1 MNELDIKPIQNTIEE
16 LAPQGRT
23 ALLPLLHAAQDHF
36 GYIPETAAEE
46 IAKALT
52 VPLADVFGVIE
63 FYSLFFK
70 HPVGETIVHV
80 CNDPACAM
88 AGSESVFKLLT
99 QKESFKFAGEIKP
112 KLTIEVSACLGLCEH
127 APAMLVKGEPVITKD
142 IHHWEEIFEPGRKFP
157 QTIVGGDVHRLTKN
171 CGKGKRT
178 TIEEYIKYGGYEG
191 LKKALSLDPSTV
203 IDWVKDSGLVG
214 RGGAAFPTGLK
225 WEGAAN
231 AEGEIKYLVCNGDEA
246 EPGTF
251 KDRVLMEDDPHS
263 VIEGML
269 IAAYAIGATKGY
281 FYIRG
286 EYLTSF
292 KHVEQ
297 ALLEAKEYGYLGKNI
312 LNTDFSFDI
321 EVRRGAGA
329 YVCGEETALFESIE
343 GKRGFPRV
351 KPPFPTTHGLFGKPT
366 VINNVETLANIPI
379 ILSLGVE
386 KYRSIGT
393 EKSPGSKLFCLSGD
407 VIKPGL
413 YEVPF
418 GVTLRHVVEVL
429 AGGMR
434 SKSKLKAM
442 LIGGAAGAM
451 ANPSQLDVKLSFED
465 LRNEGL
471 PLGSGVITVLDET
484 RDLKDL
490 LLKLANFF
498 AEESCGKCFPC
509 QIGTQRQHEILKR
522 MSSGNIKNSDTKDL
536 QDIIMT
542 MTDSSLCGLGQTAGS
557 AIGSA
562 IKKWPELFTPATTSK
577 PVFERGGQDDR

>member
-1 MNELDIKPIQNTIEE
+1 MIGMDLSPIQKAIDE

-23 ALLPLLHAAQDHF
+23 ALLPLLHETQDQY
-36 GYIPETAAEE
+36 GYIPENIAQE
-46 IAKALT
+46 IAKAIN

-70 HPVGETIVHV
+70 HPIGETVVHV

-88 AGSESVFKLLT
+88 AGADSVFKLLN
-99 QKESFKFAGEIKP
+99 QKESLRFDGEVKP
-112 KLTIEVSACLGLCEH
+112 KITIEVSACLGLCEH
-127 APAMLVKGEPVITKD
+127 APAMLVKGEPVVTKD
-142 IHHWEEIFEPGRKFP
+142 IHQWEDIFLPGRKSP
-157 QTIVGGDVHRLTKN
+157 QTILGGEIHRLTRN
-171 CGKGKRT
+171 CGKGHRT
-178 TIEEYIKYGGYEG
+178 SLSEYMDNGGYQ
-191 LKKALSLDPSTV
+191 ALMQILSTDPKTV
-203 IDWVKDSGLVG
+203 IKTVKESGLVG

-231 AEGEIKYLVCNGDEA
+231 AEGETKYLVCNGDEA

-263 VIEGML
+263 VIEGMI

-286 EYLTSF
+286 EYLTSY
-292 KHVEQ
+292 KHVKQ
-297 ALLEAKEYGYLGKNI
+297 AVAEAQEAGYLGKNI
-312 LNTDFSFDI
+312 LNSGFSFEI

-379 ILSLGVE
+379 IFTLGVE
-386 KYRSIGT
+386 EYRSIGT

-407 VIKPGL
+407 VKKPGL

-418 GVTLRHVVEVL
+418 GVTMRHLIENL
-429 AGGMR
+429 AEGMR
-434 SKSKLKAM
+434 STHKLKAI
-442 LIGGAAGAM
+442 LIGGAAGAL
-451 ANPSQLDVKLSFED
+451 ADSSQLDVKLTFED
-465 LRNEGL
+465 LRGENL

-490 LLKLANFF
+490 LLRLANFF

-509 QIGTQRQHEILKR
+509 QLGTQRQYEILKR
-522 MSSGNIKNSDTKDL
+522 ISTGRVKQTDTKNL
-536 QDIIMT
+536 TDIIMT

-562 IKKWPELFTPATTSK
+562 IKKWPELFTPSTVSKTTIDN
-577 PVFERGGQDDR
+577 GGHNG

>member
-1 MNELDIKPIQNTIEE
+1 MNDLDLKPIQNTIAAM
-16 LAPQGRT
+16 APQGRN
-23 ALLPLLHAAQDHF
+23 ALLPLLHETQDHY
-36 GYIPETAAEE
+36 GYIPEQVAQE
-46 IAKALT
+46 ISKALK
-52 VPLADVFGVIE
+52 VPLADIYGVVE
-63 FYSLFFK
+63 FYTLFFK
-70 HPVGETIVHV
+70 QPVGETVVHI

-88 AGSESVFKLLT
+88 AGSEAVYKLLD
-99 QKESFKFAGEIKP
+99 QQEKSSLNREIKP
-112 KLTIEVSACLGLCEH
+112 KLTIEYSHCLGLCEH
-127 APAMLVKGEPVITKD
+127 APAMLVNGEPVTTKD
-142 IHHWEEIFEPGRKFP
+142 LHDWKDIFDPAKRSP
-157 QTIVGGDVHRLTKN
+157 QSILGGDVQRLTKN
-171 CGKGKRT
+171 CGKGH
-178 TIEEYIKYGGYEG
+178 TITLEEYIKNGGFQG
-191 LKKALSLDPSTV
+191 LRKAILLDPKRVINTV
-203 IDWVKDSGLVG
+203 KESGLVG

-231 AEGEIKYLVCNGDEA
+231 AEEKIKYLVCNGDEA

-251 KDRVLMEDDPHS
+251 KDRVLMEDDPLS

-286 EYLTSF
+286 EYLTSY
-292 KHVEQ
+292 KHVTH
-297 ALLEAKEYGYLGKNI
+297 AIAEARDAGYLGENI
-312 LNTDFSFDI
+312 LDSGFSFDI

-379 ILSLGVE
+379 IFSLGIE
-386 KYRSIGT
+386 EYRSIGT

-407 VIKPGL
+407 VKKPGL

-418 GVTLRHVVEVL
+418 GVTLRHVIEEL

-434 SKSKLKAM
+434 STNKIKAI
-442 LIGGAAGAM
+442 LIGGAAGAI
-451 ANPSQLDVKLSFED
+451 ADPSQLDVKLSFED
-465 LRNEGL
+465 LRTEGL

-484 RDLKDL
+484 RDIKDL
-490 LLKLANFF
+490 LLRLAKFF
-498 AEESCGKCFPC
+498 ADESCGKCFPC
-509 QIGTQRQHEILKR
+509 QLGTQRQYEIMKRINAGNVKNTDSQSLK
-522 MSSGNIKNSDTKDL
+522 
-536 QDIIMT
+536 DIITT

-562 IKKWPELFTPATTSK
+562 MKKWPELFTPVSNEK
-577 PVFERGGQDDR
+577 LSIELGGQSGR

>member
-1 MNELDIKPIQNTIEE
+1 MSELDLQPIQKIIAE

-23 ALLPLLHAAQDHF
+23 VLLPLLHEAQDYY
-36 GYIPETAAEE
+36 GYIPEKVAEE
-46 IAKALT
+46 IATAVK
-52 VPLADVFGVIE
+52 VPLSEVFGVIE

-70 HPVGETIVHV
+70 YPIGETIVHV

-99 QKESFKFAGEIKP
+99 QKESFKFEGEIKP
-112 KLTIEVSACLGLCEH
+112 KLTIEVAACLGLCEH
-127 APAMLVKGEPVITKD
+127 APAMLVKGEPVISKD
-142 IHHWEEIFEPGRKFP
+142 IHHWEDIFEPGRKTP
-157 QTIVGGDVHRLTKN
+157 YTILGGDIHRLTKN
-171 CGKGKRT
+171 CGKDHRT
-178 TIEEYIKYGGYEG
+178 TLQEYLDNGGYQG
-191 LKKALSLDPSTV
+191 LRQAFSQDPKSV
-203 IDWVKDSGLVG
+203 ISIVKDSGLVG

-225 WEGAAN
+225 WEGAAIVV
-231 AEGEIKYLVCNGDEA
+231 EETKYLVCNGDEA

-263 VIEGML
+263 IIEGML
-269 IAAYAIGATKGY
+269 IAAYAIGAKKGY

-286 EYLTSF
+286 EYLTSY
-292 KHVEQ
+292 KNVNQ
-297 ALLEAKEYGYLGKNI
+297 AILEAREAGYLGENI
-312 LNTDFSFDI
+312 LNSGFTFDI

-366 VINNVETLANIPI
+366 VINNVETLANSPI
-379 ILSLGVE
+379 IFSLGIE
-386 KYRSIGT
+386 EYRSIGT

-407 VIKPGL
+407 VAKPGL

-418 GVTLRHVVEVL
+418 GVTLRYVIENL

-434 SKSKLKAM
+434 SKHKLKAI
-442 LIGGAAGAM
+442 LIGGAAGAL
-451 ANPSQLDVKLSFED
+451 ADPSQLDVKLSFED

-471 PLGSGVITVLDET
+471 PLGSGVITVLDES
-484 RDLKDL
+484 RDIRDL
-490 LLKLANFF
+490 LLRLANFF

-509 QIGTQRQHEILKR
+509 QLGTQRQHEIMKR
-522 MSSGNIKNSDTKDL
+522 VAKGKNKPMDMKDL

-562 IKKWPELFTPATTSK
+562 IKKWPALFSEITDNAL
-577 PVFERGGQDDR
+577 VAGGHSGN

>member
-1 MNELDIKPIQNTIEE
+1 MSELDLRPIQKTISL

-23 ALLPLLHAAQDHF
+23 VLLPLLHEAQDHY
-36 GYIPETAAEE
+36 GYIPETVAEE
-46 IAKALT
+46 IANAIN

-70 HPVGETIVHV
+70 HPIGETIVHV

-88 AGSESVFKLLT
+88 AGSESIYKLLN
-99 QKESFKFAGEIKP
+99 QKESFKFGGEVKP
-112 KLTIEVSACLGLCEH
+112 RITIEVAACLGLCEH
-127 APAMLVKGEPVITKD
+127 APAILVKGQPMISKD
-142 IHHWEEIFEPGRKFP
+142 LQSWEEIFEPSRKRP
-157 QTIVGGDVHRLTKN
+157 QTILGGDVHRLTKN
-171 CGKGKRT
+171 CGKGRRT
-178 TIEEYIKYGGYEG
+178 NLDQYLETGGYVG
-191 LKKALSLDPSTV
+191 IKKALSLDPGEV
-203 IDWVKDSGLVG
+203 INQVKDSGLVG

-231 AEGEIKYLVCNGDEA
+231 AEGETKYLVCNGDEA

-251 KDRVLMEDDPHS
+251 KDRVLMEDDPHLI
-263 VIEGML
+263 IEGML
-269 IAAYAIGATKGY
+269 IAAYAIGVQKGY

-286 EYLTSF
+286 EYLTSY
-292 KHVEQ
+292 KHVI
-297 ALLEAKEYGYLGKNI
+297 EAVQEARDAGYLGENI
-312 LNTDFSFDI
+312 LGSGFSFDI

-329 YVCGEETALFESIE
+329 YICGEETALFESIE

-379 ILSLGVE
+379 ILSME
-386 KYRSIGT
+386 IEEYKSIGT

-407 VIKPGL
+407 VNKPGL

-418 GVTLRHVVEVL
+418 GVTLRHVIENL

-434 SKSKLKAM
+434 SEHPLQAI

-451 ANPSQLDVKLSFED
+451 ADPSQLDVSLSFEA
-465 LRNEGL
+465 LRKEGL
-471 PLGSGVITVLDET
+471 PLGSGVITVFDET
-484 RDLKDL
+484 RDLRDVL
-490 LLKLANFF
+490 LRLANFF

-509 QIGTQRQHEILKR
+509 QLGTQRQLEIMKR
-522 MSSGNIKNSDTKDL
+522 IAKRNVKNSDINDL
-536 QDIIMT
+536 EDIIVT

-557 AIGSA
+557 AIGSV
-562 IKKWPELFTPATTSK
+562 IKKWPSLFTTQETK
-577 PVFERGGQDDR
+577 KEFTGGQND

>member
-1 MNELDIKPIQNTIEE
+1 MIGLDLSPIQKTIEE

-23 ALLPLLHAAQDHF
+23 ALLPLLHEAQDHY
-36 GYIPETAAEE
+36 GYIPENIAQE
-46 IAKALT
+46 IANALKI
-52 VPLADVFGVIE
+52 PLADVFGVIE

-70 HPVGETIVHV
+70 HPIGETIVHV

-88 AGSESVFKLLT
+88 AGADSVFKLLN
-99 QKESFKFAGEIKP
+99 QKESFKFEGEIKP

-127 APAMLVKGEPVITKD
+127 APAMLVKGEPMATKD
-142 IHHWEEIFEPGRKFP
+142 IHHWEDIFEPGRKSP
-157 QTIVGGDVHRLTKN
+157 QTILGGEVHRLTKN
-171 CGKGKRT
+171 CGKGHRT
-178 TIEEYIKYGGYEG
+178 TLTEYVENGGYLA
-191 LKKALSLDPSTV
+191 LKQILSTEPKSV
-203 IDWVKDSGLVG
+203 ITIVKESGLVG
-214 RGGAAFPTGLK
+214 RGGAAFPTGVK

-263 VIEGML
+263 VIEGMI

-286 EYLTSF
+286 EYLTSY
-292 KHVEQ
+292 KHVKQ
-297 ALLEAKEYGYLGKNI
+297 AVSEAKEAGFLGENI
-312 LNTDFSFDI
+312 LNSGFSFEI

-379 ILSLGVE
+379 IFTLGVE
-386 KYRSIGT
+386 EYRSIGT
-393 EKSPGSKLFCLSGD
+393 DKSPGSKLFCLSGD
-407 VIKPGL
+407 VNKPGL

-418 GVTLRHVVEVL
+418 GVTLRYLIENL

-434 SKSKLKAM
+434 SKHKLKAI
-442 LIGGAAGAM
+442 LIGGAAGAL
-451 ANPSQLDVKLSFED
+451 ADPSQLDVKLTFED
-465 LRNEGL
+465 LRSENL
-471 PLGSGVITVLDET
+471 PLGSGVVTVLDET

-490 LLKLANFF
+490 LLRLANFF

-509 QIGTQRQHEILKR
+509 QLGTQRQFEILKR
-522 MSSGNIKNSDTKDL
+522 ISKGKVKNSDSESLK
-536 QDIIMT
+536 DIIMT

-562 IKKWPELFTPATTSK
+562 IKKWPELFTPFSIPTTI
-577 PVFERGGQDDR
+577 VENGGHNG

>member
-1 MNELDIKPIQNTIEE
+1 MSELDLKPIQKTISQ

-23 ALLPLLHAAQDHF
+23 ALLPLLYEAQDHF
-36 GYIPETAAEE
+36 GYIPETVAEE
-46 IAKALT
+46 IAKAIQ

-70 HPVGETIVHV
+70 HPIGETIVHV

-88 AGSESVFKLLT
+88 AGSEAIYKLLN
-99 QKESFKFAGEIKP
+99 QKESFKFGGEVNP
-112 KLTIEVSACLGLCEH
+112 KITIEVSACLGLCEH
-127 APAMLVKGEPVITKD
+127 APAMLVQGQPMISKD
-142 IHHWEEIFEPGRKFP
+142 LQSWEEIFEPSRKRP
-157 QTIVGGDVHRLTKN
+157 QTILGGDVHRLTKN
-171 CGKGKRT
+171 CGKGRRT
-178 TIEEYIKYGGYEG
+178 NLEQYLETGGYIG
-191 LKKALSLDPSTV
+191 IKKALSLDPGEV
-203 IDWVKDSGLVG
+203 IKQVQDSGLVG
-214 RGGAAFPTGLK
+214 RGGAAFPTGIK
-225 WEGAAN
+225 WDGAAK
-231 AEGEIKYLVCNGDEA
+231 AEEKIKYLVCNGDEA

-251 KDRVLMEDDPHS
+251 KDRVLMEDDPHLI
-263 VIEGML
+263 IEGMV
-269 IAAYAIGATKGY
+269 IAAYAIQAQKGY

-292 KHVEQ
+292 NHVK
-297 ALLEAKEYGYLGKNI
+297 EAVEEARKAGYLGGNI
-312 LNTDFSFDI
+312 LGSGFSFDI
-321 EVRRGAGA
+321 EIRRGAGA
-329 YVCGEETALFESIE
+329 YICGEETALFESIE

-379 ILSLGVE
+379 IFAMGIE
-386 KYRSIGT
+386 EYKSIGT

-407 VIKPGL
+407 VNKPGL

-418 GVTLRHVVEVL
+418 GVTLRHVIENL

-434 SKSKLKAM
+434 SEHPLQAI

-451 ANPSQLDVKLSFED
+451 ADPSQLDVSLSFEA
-465 LRNEGL
+465 LRIEGL

-484 RDLKDL
+484 RDLRDVL
-490 LLKLANFF
+490 LRLANFF

-509 QIGTQRQHEILKR
+509 QIGTQRQYEIMKR
-522 MSSGNIKNSDTKDL
+522 IANHIVKNSDISDL
-536 QDIIMT
+536 EDIIVT

-562 IKKWPELFTPATTSK
+562 IKKWPSLFSNLDTQKEFA
-577 PVFERGGQDDR
+577 GGQND